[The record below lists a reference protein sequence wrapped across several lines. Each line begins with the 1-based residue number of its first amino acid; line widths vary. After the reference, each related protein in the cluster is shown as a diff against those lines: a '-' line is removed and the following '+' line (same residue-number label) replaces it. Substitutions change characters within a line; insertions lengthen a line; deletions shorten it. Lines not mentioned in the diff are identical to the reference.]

1 MSISDERDLAERLD
15 QAFQAITPRPA
26 PVGRAVRQGTVIRV
40 RRRLVSAAA
49 LAVVTA
55 GVAVPLLLHQ
65 QASQPTLNQARHH
78 HVTVRLAGP
87 QSPAGLIASGT
98 VDGRP
103 WRLTTDKPGQGGA
116 TRGSQ
121 CFTVLSTHNCGPVVG
136 PTRADPVS
144 FSGNS
149 AGPTAVEYGPVSAAV
164 RYVTVRL
171 ADGTVLTLR
180 PVRIYGARYVA
191 YGVPV
196 SEAVSRVTAY
206 SAHGELASA
215 IPFNGSPGGG
225 PDVGLWLRPGQTG
238 VSRATHRVSSGT
250 VDGHA
255 WSVTAYLGPWGECLV
270 TRTGGNSGSACD
282 QVSSPQHT
290 TVLGS
295 ASGPPQV
302 SFGTAAADVEHL
314 VITLSGG
321 GTIRVR
327 AIAAGEQKFFAFGVP
342 QGQHAVRWLA
352 YDAARRGVGSGRFHG
367 Q

>member
-15 QAFQAITPRPA
+15 QAIQAITPRPA

-40 RRRLVSAAA
+40 RRRLAAAAA
-49 LAVVTA
+49 LMVVTA

-65 QASQPTLNQARHH
+65 QASQPALNQARHH
-78 HVTVRLAGP
+78 HVTVHLAGP
-87 QSPAGLIASGT
+87 QSPAGLIAAGT

-103 WRLTTDKPGQGGA
+103 WRLTMGKPGRDGA
-116 TRGSQ
+116 TPGTP
-121 CFTVLSTHNCGPVVG
+121 CFTVLGTQNCGPVVG
-136 PTRADPVS
+136 ATRADPVS

-180 PVRIYGARYVA
+180 PVRIYGSRYVA

-206 SAHGELASA
+206 SAQGELASA
-215 IPFNGSPGGG
+215 IPFNGSPGG

-238 VSRATHRVSSGT
+238 LSRATHPVGSGT

-255 WSVTAYLGPWGECLV
+255 WSLTAYLGPWGECLV
-270 TRTGGNSGSACD
+270 TRTGGTSSSACD

-295 ASGPPQV
+295 ASGPGQV
-302 SFGTAAADVEHL
+302 TFGTAAADVEHL
-314 VITLSGG
+314 VIILSGG

-327 AIAAGEQKFFAFGVP
+327 AIAAGEQKFFAFSLAP
-342 QGQHAVRWLA
+342 GQHAVRWLA

-367 Q
+367 H